1 MTQPLHLKPTQ
12 PPSIRE
18 KDPWVCRSAAGVPR
32 VDPGPAGRSLLAP
45 TAGARGPG
53 LAAPGL
59 PLPPPRAPAPQMPAI
74 AVLAA
79 AAAAWCLLQVESRHL
94 DALAGGAGPNNG
106 NFLDNDQWLST
117 VSEYERDKYWN
128 RFRDVSTRGPC
139 GWRESLRAR
148 GGWWLGG
155 RCGTVPLL
163 NVWER
168 RWCRL
173 RRQLVGSGFMGFIL
187 PERNFKDNLEGL
199 MLFAPVTCGPGVCNW
214 YDWGKVTALNMLTAS
229 SCGDRGSL
237 SFRVLLMLLVDFIK
251 PPGEPPWA
259 AVT

>member
-128 RFRDVSTRGPC
+128 RFRDVSTRGSC

-155 RCGTVPLL
+155 RCGAVRCASLTC
-163 NVWER
+163 EKGAGADFA
-168 RWCRL
+168 
-173 RRQLVGSGFMGFIL
+173 GSL
-187 PERNFKDNLEGL
+187 
-199 MLFAPVTCGPGVCNW
+199 
-214 YDWGKVTALNMLTAS
+214 WGRGSWAS
-229 SCGDRGSL
+229 SCLRGTL
-237 SFRVLLMLLVDFIK
+237 K
-251 PPGEPPWA
+251 TTWKA
-259 AVT
+259 